1 MFNLEG
7 GKSTSRSGANNCNR
21 FDVRLETI
29 HSISMQA
36 NIERFQARLQRLKEM
51 HDMEIHA
58 HGYEKQLRG
67 RGIELTYQS
76 LVSQQLHMVFMPM
89 RSFCGYRV
97 WECAILVGIASDS
110 L

>member
-1 MFNLEG
+1 MSDSEG
-7 GKSTSRSGANNCNR
+7 GKSTCGSGANNCNR

-36 NIERFQARLQRLKEM
+36 NKERSQARLQRLKEM

-67 RGIELTYQS
+67 GGSSSHINS
-76 LVSQQLHMVFMPM
+76 
-89 RSFCGYRV
+89 
-97 WECAILVGIASDS
+97 
-110 L
+110 